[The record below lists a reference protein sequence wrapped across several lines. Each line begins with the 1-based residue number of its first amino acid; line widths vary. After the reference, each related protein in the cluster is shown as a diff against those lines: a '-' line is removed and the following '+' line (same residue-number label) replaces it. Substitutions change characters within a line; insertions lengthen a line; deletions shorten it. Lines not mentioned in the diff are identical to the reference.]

1 MYFFNSFSILLIIFF
16 KCWAKIIVL
25 PFRSYIKT
33 NILEEKEI
41 FDNFF
46 PKKIYTEVLIGDPP
60 QCLNIN
66 LNPEG
71 FAFYIS
77 PSECDQNFT
86 SYYIHNKSKSFYL
99 IFNEYIDDGFEFYDA
114 SYASDLFSFYNS
126 TDLRTNISKNG
137 FEFIYD
143 SYIDKEYNTCALV
156 GLGFKERVSEY
167 NGDAFIN
174 SLKKKNLIK
183 NYFWTYVYFNK
194 DLKNNKILNFPEID
208 NQNII
213 KNYDGMIIIG
223 NYTYEYNT
231 FEYDEKYVASTL
243 AAERNKNL
251 KWDIIFKKIYL
262 GENKNNINEK
272 DVQADLS
279 INYDYVVSPIE
290 YFDKI
295 CLPFFNTYI
304 NEKICQIQEIKKSV
318 YTFEVISC
326 DKKLFTIND
335 IKKFPTIYFYHFD
348 FNFTFELNY
357 NDLFEEINDK
367 IFFLIVKNKG
377 SFNQNL
383 WKLGKIFLKKYLLSF
398 NQDSKTISFYNNNN
412 VKNDDNSSSSPAK
425 EEKKFNKDYIWII
438 ICVICLALG
447 IYIGTKIIVK
457 NRKKRA
463 NELQDDYDYKIEKEN
478 NKKKDLLTGENFD
491 ANSGI

>member
-1 MYFFNSFSILLIIFF
+1 MFFINSFSILLILFF
-16 KCWAKIIVL
+16 KCYANIIVL

-33 NILEEKEI
+33 NILEEKDTFE
-41 FDNFF
+41 NFF

-66 LNPEG
+66 LNSESFP
-71 FAFYIS
+71 FYIS
-77 PSECDQNFT
+77 AHECDQNFT
-86 SYYIHNKSKSFYL
+86 SYYIHNKSNSFNL
-99 IFNEYIDDGFEFYDA
+99 ILNEYIDDGFELYDG
-114 SYASDLFSFYNS
+114 SYASDFFSFYNS
-126 TDLRTNISKNG
+126 TDLRTNISRKG
-137 FEFIYD
+137 FEFVY
-143 SYIDKEYNTCALV
+143 SPYIKKEFNTCALA
-156 GLGFKERVSEY
+156 GLGIKERVSDY
-167 NGDAFIN
+167 NGDTLIN
-174 SLKKKNLIK
+174 SLKKKRLI
-183 NYFWTYVYFNK
+183 NNNFWTYAYFNK
-194 DLKNNKILNFPEID
+194 DIKNNKILNFPEID

-213 KNYDGMIIIG
+213 KDYDGMIIIG
-223 NYTYEYNT
+223 NYTYEYNSLE
-231 FEYDEKYVASTL
+231 FNEEYVVSTL
-243 AAERNKNL
+243 AAERDKNL
-251 KWDIIFKKIYL
+251 RWDIIFKKIFF
-262 GENKNNINEK
+262 GDNKNNINEK

-279 INYDYVVSPIE
+279 INYDYVVSPSE

-304 NEKICQIQEIKKSV
+304 NEGMCQIQGINKSV
-318 YTFEVISC
+318 YIFEIISC

-335 IKKFPTIYFYHFD
+335 IKKFPTIYFYHYE

-357 NDLFEEINDK
+357 NDLFQEINDK

-383 WKLGKIFLKKYLLSF
+383 WKLGKIFLKKYQLSF

-412 VKNDDNSSSSPAK
+412 VKNNDDKSSSPIK

-438 ICVICLALG
+438 ICVVCLALG

-463 NELQDDYDYKIEKEN
+463 NELQDDYDYKIEKED
-478 NKKKDLLTGENFD
+478 NKKKDFLTGENID
-491 ANSGI
+491 TNLGI